1 MHCLVIYLYEAAPNV
16 SACRAAAIGRF
27 LPLAS
32 GGFES
37 VSADRDRQKS
47 ARSGRSRVSME
58 LGAIHF
64 LNPNRGKK
72 NPKGFL

>member
-47 ARSGRSRVSME
+47 AISGHSVSK
-58 LGAIHF
+58 LSVIGAAV
-64 LNPNRGKK
+64 NPEAS
-72 NPKGFL
+72 